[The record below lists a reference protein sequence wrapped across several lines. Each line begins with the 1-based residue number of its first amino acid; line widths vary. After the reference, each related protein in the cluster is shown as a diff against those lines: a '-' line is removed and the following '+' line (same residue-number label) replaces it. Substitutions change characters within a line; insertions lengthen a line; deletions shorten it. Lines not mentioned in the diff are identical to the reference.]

1 MPEKERRTGEKTKSA
16 KNTGKKRIQ
25 STKSMQKQVAIK
37 CKVRLS
43 AVFDILFIK
52 MRMPY
57 LGILILNGEADVMER
72 MDELA
77 SASTSVVISTSKTI
91 TTAAKD

>member
-1 MPEKERRTGEKTKSA
+1 M
-16 KNTGKKRIQ
+16 
-25 STKSMQKQVAIK
+25 
-37 CKVRLS
+37 VRLS